1 MTKRKSKTRLDI
13 SALNPETLL
22 SPYDTAQFLDVCIRS
37 LERYRQE
44 RLGPKF
50 IRLSPHCIRYRVRDL
65 QEFCASREV
74 KCA

>member
-1 MTKRKSKTRLDI
+1 MTAKKTTVRLDVD
-13 SALNPETLL
+13 ALGSETLL
-22 SPYDTAQFLDVCIRS
+22 SPFDAARFLGLSVRS
-37 LERYRQE
+37 LERYRAE

-50 IRLSPHCIRYRVRDL
+50 IRLSPHAVRYRVRDL